1 MRKVVR
7 IISWSVLGLLLL
19 VVLTLLLARF
29 VFNKQLTAY
38 LSDAMRKEKVQLLR
52 DAGKYEADTPAYHFI
67 YLQDTA
73 QAGRIRGYFQ
83 LDTIV
88 KPTEAT
94 WDRARKLARFVARHI
109 PHANQ
114 KVSPEKRDAIGLW
127 DYTRTVEPAFNC
139 RMHSILLHELLL
151 S

>member
-67 YLQDTA
+67 YL
-73 QAGRIRGYFQ
+73 
-83 LDTIV
+83 
-88 KPTEAT
+88 
-94 WDRARKLARFVARHI
+94 
-109 PHANQ
+109 
-114 KVSPEKRDAIGLW
+114 
-127 DYTRTVEPAFNC
+127 
-139 RMHSILLHELLL
+139 
-151 S
+151 